1 MFAHREAT
9 QLAIPWELPV
19 PQMQSKLST
28 IVKTKSLTK
37 EDSSESRLNEKL
49 IFLMLGLDL
58 EVSFNLNDFMTVG
71 NEEIIFSQK
80 PLQDLKETTVGEGT
94 SALPLPCHTHSHV
107 ETTHSRRISNAGC
120 EQDAAGI
127 CPAPKSGGSVPF
139 FR

>member
-1 MFAHREAT
+1 M
-9 QLAIPWELPV
+9 AIPWELPV

-80 PLQDLKETTVGEGT
+80 PLQDLKETTVGE
-94 SALPLPCHTHSHV
+94 ALLPYPFHV
-107 ETTHSRRISNAGC
+107 TLTVMLKQHAVGE
-120 EQDAAGI
+120 
-127 CPAPKSGGSVPF
+127 
-139 FR
+139 